1 VTVHHPIRLSRRQS
15 RAGAIEMKWIRYLK
29 QYSLPAH
36 LAGWADRTYA
46 AQAVL
51 LIALGG
57 MGIAL
62 TLLIGG
68 LVRGWSAPSAPLLI
82 LGAAICA
89 GSALLAAHSREQLAA
104 SLLVMLP
111 LLLVALAV
119 VDNGHL
125 GSAPFFCSL
134 SLAIAGV
141 TMRPREVVFTFSGIL
156 MTLVSMTVLSACAT
170 GLPGSAGSQLLDA
183 LMLAG
188 ATAVIALIGAGGAA
202 QATRQIQAREQ
213 ATRQAEQALHERE
226 ARDRLIAEHARDLIA
241 LLDAEGRFRYAS
253 PSYAREL
260 GHVPS
265 TLIGASCANLIH
277 PEDLLL
283 AIAHWRQARR
293 QGSTQAIYRIA
304 HADGSWRWIETR
316 LTAVTHERAPHVVLV
331 GRDITARRTLEAQLQ
346 QAQKLEAL
354 GRLAGG
360 VAHDFNNL
368 LTVITGSMELASLAL
383 PANHPAQRDLALA
396 RAAGDRAAALVHQ
409 VLAFARRQVT
419 RPRPLHLGTVIH
431 DFRPLLER
439 LIGPPI
445 TLITDIAPNLWP
457 IQADPAQI
465 TQLLMNLAINARDA
479 MPAGGTLTIAA
490 ANVLY
495 RPSAQ
500 TQSALPPDPTICL
513 TVADTGVGMSEEVQR
528 HLFEPFYTT
537 KAPNQGTG
545 LGLATVYGI
554 VQQSGGAITVTSAIG
569 AGTMFTIFL
578 PRAVEEPDP

>member
-1 VTVHHPIRLSRRQS
+1 VTVHHPIRLSRRRS

-29 QYSLPAH
+29 QYGLPAH
-36 LAGWADRTYA
+36 LVRWEDQTYPART
-46 AQAVL
+46 VL

-57 MGIAL
+57 MSIAL
-62 TLLIGG
+62 TLLISG
-68 LVRGWSAPSAPLLI
+68 LVRGWSAQSLPSVI

-89 GSALLAAHSREQLAA
+89 GSGLLAARGREQMAA
-104 SLLVMLP
+104 GLLVVLP
-111 LLLVALAV
+111 PVLVALAV
-119 VDNGHL
+119 VDSGQL

-134 SLAIAGV
+134 SLVIAGV
-141 TMRPREVVFTFSGIL
+141 TMRPREVVLALIGVML
-156 MTLVSMTVLSACAT
+156 TLVSMTILSACAIDP
-170 GLPGSAGSQLLDA
+170 PGSAGKLLIDA
-183 LMLAG
+183 LVLAG
-188 ATAVIALIGAGGAA
+188 ATALIAGIGTSSVAH
-202 QATRQIQAREQ
+202 ATQQIQVREQ
-213 ATRQAEQALHERE
+213 ATLQAEQALHASE
-226 ARDRLIAEHARDLIA
+226 ARNRLIAEHARDLIA

-265 TLIGASCANLIH
+265 TLIGASRANLIH
-277 PEDLLL
+277 PEDLPL
-283 AIAHWRQARR
+283 AIAHWHQARR
-293 QGSTQAIYRIA
+293 QGSTQAVYRIV

-316 LTAVTHERAPHVVLV
+316 LSAVTHEGAPHVVLV

-368 LTVITGSMELASLAL
+368 LTVITGSTELASAAL
-383 PANHPAQRDLALA
+383 PANHPAQHDLALA
-396 RAAGDRAAALVHQ
+396 RAAGDRAAALVQQ
-409 VLAFARRQVT
+409 VLVFARRQVA
-419 RPRPLHLGTVIH
+419 RPRPLHLGAVIH

-445 TLITDIAPNLWP
+445 TLVTDIAPNLWP

-500 TQSALPPDPTICL
+500 TQSALPLDPTICL

-537 KAPNQGTG
+537 KALDQGTG

-554 VQQSGGAITVTSAIG
+554 VRQSGGAITVASAIG
-569 AGTMFTIFL
+569 AGTTFTIFL
-578 PRAVEEPDP
+578 PRIVEEPDP